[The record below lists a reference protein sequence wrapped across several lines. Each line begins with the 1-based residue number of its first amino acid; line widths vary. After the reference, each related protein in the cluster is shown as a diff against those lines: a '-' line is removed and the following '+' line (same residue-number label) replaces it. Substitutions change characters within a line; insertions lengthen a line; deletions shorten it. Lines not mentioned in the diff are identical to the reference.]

1 MKTIAAVLMALLCAA
16 CATMRPSGPDA
27 AYDIQQ
33 FLIAIRDGD
42 RAGFERHVDR
52 EALKIQLRSRVLAE
66 AARQG
71 SGGNT
76 ANALGAL
83 LGSSLVGLASD
94 TFIQPEV
101 FRAVAEYK
109 GYRPDMGM
117 PTPNLIARA
126 LRTIDE
132 RTVCVAPKADDPC
145 LLVFRNL
152 GGTYRLVGYEGELSA
167 LMPRRRAASQP

>member
-1 MKTIAAVLMALLCAA
+1 MKTIAALLLALTATA
-16 CATMRPSGPDA
+16 CATVPRGPDP

-42 RAGFERHVDR
+42 RAGFEAHVDR
-52 EALKIQLRSRVLAE
+52 EALKVQLRSRVLAE

-71 SGGNT
+71 TSGNT
-76 ANALGAL
+76 ASALGAL
-83 LGSSLVGLASD
+83 LGSSLVGLATD

-117 PTPNLIARA
+117 PTPNLISRA
-126 LRTIDE
+126 LRTIDDD
-132 RTVCVAPKADDPC
+132 TVCVAPKSADPC
-145 LLVFRNL
+145 LLLFRNQ

-167 LMPRRRAASQP
+167 LMPKRRP